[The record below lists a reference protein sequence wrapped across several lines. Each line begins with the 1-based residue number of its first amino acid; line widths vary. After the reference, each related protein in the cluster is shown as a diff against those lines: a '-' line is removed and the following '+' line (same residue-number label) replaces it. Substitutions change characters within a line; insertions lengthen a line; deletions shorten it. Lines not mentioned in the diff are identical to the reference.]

1 MHGPP
6 LGEGPFCLTTPGV
19 VAALEQQCDEHRK
32 RAKELKNKSQHLNN
46 VLMTLAPAPA
56 PPAPKRPRLTRT
68 VSGPASV
75 GAAPAQITLPLNH
88 LAGLPL
94 GKILTVAGAQP
105 AANLDGY
112 TLLTSSLSGS
122 ELAADSTNL
131 TVLSTAVDQDAA
143 AGAGGSAAFVKV
155 LGPQFQLVTL
165 PAALQHLTA
174 AQNAVQQ
181 QVGSISL
188 MDVTATPANDPLEK
202 VPADGGEEEQAKG
215 QEGEQPAERQ

>member
-1 MHGPP
+1 
-6 LGEGPFCLTTPGV
+6 
-19 VAALEQQCDEHRK
+19 
-32 RAKELKNKSQHLNN
+32 
-46 VLMTLAPAPA
+46 MTLAPVPA

-94 GKILTVAGAQP
+94 GKILTVAGAQS
-105 AANLDGY
+105 AGNLDGY

-122 ELAADSTNL
+122 EFAADSSNL
-131 TVLSTAVDQDAA
+131 TVLSTAVDQEAA
-143 AGAGGSAAFVKV
+143 AGAFVKV

-188 MDVTATPANDPLEK
+188 MDVTAAPANDPQEK
-202 VPADGGEEEQAKG
+202 VPADGGEEEQVKE
-215 QEGEQPAERQ
+215 QDGEQLAEQQ